1 MSGRDLCQ
9 LCRSVEQKDISS
21 ACLIGCFVQSLM
33 RTFFF
38 LWKSVDHYRKEFL
51 FFIFLPFSYC
61 AHEAVPDSQ
70 FCSRT
75 PQQDSSRTGSLLT
88 TPLRCSK
95 QTYKGKAT
103 AWKVIPVPTA
113 NRGRASV
120 ADMYPSPLWSSRQV
134 ASHLS
139 CCCFLWL
146 RLGKE
151 IYRWDCKCP
160 LDTAIKFHFEM
171 MHAKVSINPSQR

>member
-1 MSGRDLCQ
+1 MSDLPLCGTKGHFSSWQ
-9 LCRSVEQKDISS
+9 LNLLFCVIFDEN
-21 ACLIGCFVQSLM
+21 
-33 RTFFF
+33 FFF
-38 LWKSVDHYRKEFL
+38 FYVNLLITLEKS
-51 FFIFLPFSYC
+51 FFFNFFLPFSYC

-103 AWKVIPVPTA
+103 AWKIIPVPTA

-139 CCCFLWL
+139 CCCFL
-146 RLGKE
+146 
-151 IYRWDCKCP
+151 
-160 LDTAIKFHFEM
+160 
-171 MHAKVSINPSQR
+171 

>member
-1 MSGRDLCQ
+1 MSDLPLCGTKGHFFSWQ
-9 LCRSVEQKDISS
+9 LNLLFCAIFDEN
-21 ACLIGCFVQSLM
+21 F
-33 RTFFF
+33 FFF
-38 LWKSVDHYRKEFL
+38 LCKSVDHSRKEF
-51 FFIFLPFSYC
+51 FFSFFFLPFSYC

-103 AWKVIPVPTA
+103 AWKVIPVPTV

-139 CCCFLWL
+139 CCCFL
-146 RLGKE
+146 
-151 IYRWDCKCP
+151 
-160 LDTAIKFHFEM
+160 
-171 MHAKVSINPSQR
+171 

>member
-9 LCRSVEQKDISS
+9 ICRSVEQKDISPAGS
-21 ACLIGCFVQSLM
+21 LICCFVQSLM
-33 RTFFF
+33 RTSFFFYVNLLITLEKSFFF
-38 LWKSVDHYRKEFL
+38 LVF
-51 FFIFLPFSYC
+51 FLPFSYC

-139 CCCFLWL
+139 CCCFL
-146 RLGKE
+146 
-151 IYRWDCKCP
+151 
-160 LDTAIKFHFEM
+160 
-171 MHAKVSINPSQR
+171 